1 MKLLILFDK
10 WKHKFYASCTN
21 DLNLVAYYMEH
32 TALKYLAEDD
42 RPREKML
49 LKGRHALS
57 DAELIALLIG
67 SGSRNESAVKL
78 AQRILKS
85 CDNDLNA
92 LAKLSIKEL
101 CEFKGIGDAKAIS
114 DAETKPTIVSSKTAY
129 ELLRSALSDLPHEEF
144 WILILNR
151 ANKLIKKECISKG
164 SITATLV
171 DARLVFKPAILNS
184 ASSIILAH
192 NHPSGNLRASDEDI
206 KLTKKL
212 KEAGKLFDISVFDHI
227 IVGENAYF
235 SFADEGLLN
244 N

>member
-1 MKLLILFDK
+1 
-10 WKHKFYASCTN
+10 
-21 DLNLVAYYMEH
+21 MEH

-57 DAELIALLIG
+57 DAELIAILIG

-78 AQRILKS
+78 SQRILKS
-85 CDNDLNA
+85 CGNDLNA

-114 DAETKPTIVSSKTAY
+114 ISAALELGRRRKENDAETKPTIVSSKVAY
-129 ELLRSALSDLPHEEF
+129 ELLRSSLSDLPHEEF

-151 ANKLIKKECISKG
+151 ANRLIKKECVSKG
-164 SITATLV
+164 GISATLV

-212 KEAGKLFDISVFDHI
+212 KEAGKYFDISIFDHI